1 LPPIVGGFALV
12 AGIAL
17 ILADRKKGSRSA
29 RRMPMPKIV
38 FIEPRAPN
46 LHVFSEFPL
55 PRLGV
60 LILGTMLK
68 QRGWDVEV
76 YVEDLRRIDF
86 DVVAGSDLVGISTIT
101 STAPRAYAIADKV
114 RAMGIPILMGGP
126 HVTFLADE
134 ALEHAD
140 FVFRGEGERPLM
152 AFIDAW
158 EGGRDFTAISNLSS
172 KAADGRI
179 FHNPGLPMEDDL
191 DRIPY
196 PDLSLLKPDPRRR
209 KFLAPIPIQTS
220 RGCPFDCSFCSV
232 TGMFGKKYRFRST
245 ENVIEE
251 LRQYD
256 RSKNGVFFYDDNFAA
271 NRERTKELLRA
282 MIRERF
288 KFQWTTQV
296 RADLARD
303 TELVGLMREAGCHTV
318 YIGFESVNPRSL
330 AGMKKKQT
338 VADLVRA
345 AKVLRR
351 NGIHIHGMFVLGFDE
366 DDWPSVKETVRFAK
380 RSRLSTTQFL
390 ILTPLPGSDFYEKM
404 LTTHRLRFHDWSLYD
419 AHHVVFAPARFSL
432 FDLQKA
438 QIYCHKKFY
447 SLKQMFVK
455 ILAGQW
461 LAVGVAHYAR
471 KLNRMWV
478 KRNRTFLRIVA
489 LLRFKSD
496 PAISVDYREDV
507 SLEL

>member
-1 LPPIVGGFALV
+1 
-12 AGIAL
+12 
-17 ILADRKKGSRSA
+17 
-29 RRMPMPKIV
+29 MPKIV

-46 LHVFSEFPL
+46 LHIFSQFPL
-55 PRLGV
+55 PRLGA
-60 LILGTMLK
+60 LILGTMMK
-68 QRGWDVEV
+68 HRGWDVEV
-76 YVEDLRRIDF
+76 YVEELRRIDF
-86 DVVAGSDLVGISTIT
+86 DAVAGADLVGISTIT

-114 RAMGIPILMGGP
+114 RAMGIPVLMGGP

-158 EGGRDFTAISNLSS
+158 EYGRDPAGTPNLSFRAAGGRIV
-172 KAADGRI
+172 
-179 FHNPGLPMEDDL
+179 HNPLLPLREDL
-191 DRIPY
+191 DTVPY

-209 KFLAPIPIQTS
+209 KFEPPIPVQTS

-251 LRQYD
+251 LRRYD
-256 RSKNGVFFYDDNFAA
+256 RSKSSVFFYDDNFAA
-271 NRERTKELLRA
+271 NRERTKDLLQA

-288 KFQWTTQV
+288 TFPWTTQV

-303 TELVGLMREAGCHTV
+303 IELVGLMREAGCHTV

-330 AGMKKKQT
+330 DGMKKKQT

-345 AKVLRR
+345 AQVLRR
-351 NGIHIHGMFVLGFDE
+351 NRINIHGMFVLGFDE
-366 DDWPSVKETVRFAK
+366 DDWPSVKETVKFAK

-390 ILTPLPGSDFYEKM
+390 ILTPLPGSEFYMKM
-404 LTTHRLRFHDWSLYD
+404 SAENRLRFRDWALYD
-419 AHHVVFAPARFSL
+419 AHHVVFEPKRFSL

-438 QIYCHKKFY
+438 QMYCHKKFY
-447 SLKQMFVK
+447 SWEQMAGKV
-455 ILAGQW
+455 LAGQW
-461 LAVGVAHYAR
+461 LSVGVAHYAR
-471 KLNRMWV
+471 KLNRMWA
-478 KRNRTFLRIVA
+478 KRNRTFLKAVA
-489 LLRFKSD
+489 RLKSKTG
-496 PAISVDYREDV
+496 AGISVDYREEV
-507 SLEL
+507 SLEP